1 MSNWYDR
8 GIAGLQGVYSE
19 AVEDS
24 SEAMRAASTGE
35 ITYAESALR
44 QVGSAATIPSYA
56 LDSAFSPA
64 SGVRIPT
71 RKNRRGYSVRSTN
84 KTRTRSCLLLTRKP

>member
-24 SEAMRAASTGE
+24 SEAMRAASAGE

-44 QVGSAATIPSYA
+44 QVGSAATIPS
-56 LDSAFSPA
+56 
-64 SGVRIPT
+64 
-71 RKNRRGYSVRSTN
+71 
-84 KTRTRSCLLLTRKP
+84 